1 MKILIK
7 NQNLIKQ
14 KLYLKKKIQIK
25 ITQLNIRIK
34 ILFNII
40 VKKNR

>member
-40 VKKNR
+40 VKKNL